1 LTVDPSLPLKVI
13 DETDMFNPT
22 SQSRCIAAGFLFV
35 AVVVLPVRGDDPP
48 KSSASIIGRWDLVV
62 KGSRGDYPSWLE
74 VRKSGYRTL
83 VGSFVGRT
91 GSARP
96 IGRVEFAD
104 GHVRFSVPI
113 QWEFRNGDLVL
124 EGQVQGD
131 TLQGETTDDQGQRV
145 SWTGRRAPSLRR
157 ERSPHWGKPIE
168 LFNGKDL
175 DGWKPRPPA
184 EKSAWTVQDGL
195 LVNAKSGTDLIS
207 KQTFEDFRV
216 QAEFRYP
223 AKSNSGIYLR
233 GRYEVQIEDN
243 YGDEP
248 DVHKIGGVYGF
259 LIPRINAARKPGEWQ
274 TLDISLVGRVVT
286 VVLNGETVIDRQT
299 IPGITGGALDS
310 DEGAPG
316 PLLIQGDHGPIEF
329 RRLTLTPAE

>member
-1 LTVDPSLPLKVI
+1 ML
-13 DETDMFNPT
+13 NPT
-22 SQSRCIAAGFLFV
+22 GLPRGIAAGILVFALV
-35 AVVVLPVRGDDPP
+35 TLAVRGDDPP
-48 KSSASIIGRWDLVV
+48 KSAPSILGRWDLVV
-62 KGSRGDYPSWLE
+62 KGSRGEYPSWLE

-104 GHVRFSVPI
+104 GRVHFVIPP
-113 QWEFRNGDLVL
+113 QWESRKGDVEFEGRL
-124 EGQVQGD
+124 EGD
-131 TLQGETTDDQGQRV
+131 TLQGETTDDQGNRV
-145 SWTGRRAPSLRR
+145 GWTGRRAPALKRDQPPR
-157 ERSPHWGKPIE
+157 WGKPVE

-184 EKSAWTVQDGL
+184 EKSGWVVKDGL
-195 LVNAKSGTDLIS
+195 LVNAKPGTDLMS
-207 KQTFEDFRV
+207 KQTFEDFHVR
-216 QAEFRYP
+216 AEFRYP
-223 AKSNSGIYLR
+223 KKSNSGIYLR

-243 YGDEP
+243 HGQEP
-248 DVHKIGGVYGF
+248 DPHSIGGVYGF
-259 LIPRINAARKPGEWQ
+259 LPPRVNAAKKPGEWQ
-274 TLDISLVGRVVT
+274 TLDITLVGRVVT
-286 VVLNGETVIDRQT
+286 VVFNGEIVIDRLT

-329 RRLTLTPAE
+329 RKVTLTPAE